1 MTEVIDVEATEMVT
15 LTDYIPEIRRTPEQ
29 VKASIESLEALLRD
43 HMRDKIDYGTIPG
56 TPKPSLY
63 KAGAERLA
71 RFFGLGAQV
80 EQIRS
85 TERWPEEEDDKGF
98 LLYTYRV
105 GIGPI
110 TPHGVVPIAWCEGS
124 ANSRERK
131 FAKVPIYDAANT
143 LQKMAQKRAYVG
155 AVLMATNTSDFF
167 SQDLEDLPPELISK
181 HVPIPTPMAGTEP
194 EDIIMPWGKKHMGE
208 PLGKIHAEDPGYLK
222 WLKKALIEKEEKGDL
237 PHDQLPLK
245 AAVDALLEGE

>member
-1 MTEVIDVEATEMVT
+1 M
-15 LTDYIPEIRRTPEQ
+15 
-29 VKASIESLEALLRD
+29 
-43 HMRDKIDYGTIPG
+43 
-56 TPKPSLY
+56 
-63 KAGAERLA
+63 A
-71 RFFGLGAQV
+71 RFFGLGARV
-80 EQIRS
+80 EQIRA
-85 TERWPEEEDDKGF
+85 TERWPEEEADKGF

-110 TPHGVVPIAWCEGS
+110 TPNGVVPIAWCEGS

-181 HVPIPTPMAGTEP
+181 RAPIPTPMAGGNA
-194 EDIIMPWGKKHMGE
+194 EDIIMPWGKKHLGE
-208 PLGKIHAEDPGYLK
+208 PLGKIYAEDPDYLK
-222 WLKKALIEKEEKGDL
+222 WLRKTLAEKEAKGEL
-237 PHDQLPLK
+237 PHDQLPLQ
-245 AAVDALLEGE
+245 AAVDELMEGE

>member
-1 MTEVIDVEATEMVT
+1 MTEVIDVEATDMVT

-71 RFFGLGAQV
+71 RFFGLGARV
-80 EQIRS
+80 EQIRA
-85 TERWPEEEDDKGF
+85 TERWPEEEADKGF

-110 TPHGVVPIAWCEGS
+110 TPNGVVPIAWCEGS

-167 SQDLEDLPPELISK
+167 SQDLEDLPPELINK
-181 HVPIPTPMAGTEP
+181 HAPIPTPMAGAEP
-194 EDIIMPWGKKHMGE
+194 EDIIMPWGKHKGE
-208 PLGKIHAEDPGYLK
+208 SLGDIRQNAEGYLA
-222 WLKKALIEKEEKGDL
+222 WLKKALAEKEQKGDL
-237 PHDQLPLK
+237 PDDQLPLRD
-245 AAVDALLEGE
+245 AVNALLEGE